1 MILVSACLL
10 GENCKYNGGNNKN
23 QKVLDFLNGKEYKA
37 ICPEVLGGLD
47 TPRDASEIK
56 GNAKRI
62 LSGCGKVV
70 SCKGKDVT
78 DEFLKGAKV
87 SLEIAKSNNSK
98 IAILKAK
105 SPSCGKGT
113 IYDGSFSGK
122 KISGNGLTAQ
132 LLMDNGIDVF
142 TEEEI

>member
-23 QKVLDFLNGKEYKA
+23 QKVLDFLKGKQYKA

-56 GNAKRI
+56 GIAKEI
-62 LSGCGKVV
+62 LAGCGKVV

-78 DEFLKGAKV
+78 DEFLDGARA
-87 SLEIAKSNNSK
+87 SLEIAKLNNSK

-105 SPSCGKGT
+105 SPSCGKGV
-113 IYDGSFSGK
+113 IYDGSFTGE
-122 KISGNGLTAQ
+122 KIAGNGLTAE
-132 LLMDNGIDVF
+132 LFMDNGIDVF